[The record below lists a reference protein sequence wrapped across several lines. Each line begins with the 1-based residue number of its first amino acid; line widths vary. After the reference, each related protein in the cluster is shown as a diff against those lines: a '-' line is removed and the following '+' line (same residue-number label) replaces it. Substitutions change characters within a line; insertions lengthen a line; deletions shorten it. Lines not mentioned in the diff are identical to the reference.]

1 MRPRSDFAHR
11 TKRDSCAT
19 RAAKTA
25 GGGTGATVIIDNRN
39 GGRHM
44 IDTRLE
50 GKVVVVTGGN
60 NPKGIGAATA
70 KAFAAQGGLVFIHY
84 FRSKQGPGG
93 DVNKISAL
101 GEEWYNAAQT
111 MSAERIVEEI
121 RAQGGRAEA
130 WEADLA
136 DPAVVPQLFDR
147 AEQAFGPVQVLVNNA
162 AHCAPDTFIPS
173 KSGDRS
179 IGGLGPTMATI
190 TRESHDQH
198 FAVNSR
204 AVALMMA
211 EFVRRHIARGARWGR
226 IINVSTDGASGF
238 PDEISYW
245 ASKHALESYSRAAA
259 VELGPHGIAVNIVSP
274 GPVQTGWMS
283 RELEEKVV
291 PNIPLRRVGQAEDIA
306 DAIVFLASQQAR
318 WITGQ
323 LLYVGGG
330 NRMPL

>member
-1 MRPRSDFAHR
+1 MVDPGL
-11 TKRDSCAT
+11 K
-19 RAAKTA
+19 
-25 GGGTGATVIIDNRN
+25 
-39 GGRHM
+39 
-44 IDTRLE
+44 
-50 GKVVVVTGGN
+50 GKVVIVTGGN

-70 KAFAAQGGLVFIHY
+70 RAFAAQGASVFIHY
-84 FRSKQGPGG
+84 FRAKRESAK
-93 DVNKISAL
+93 DLREISAL
-101 GEEWYNAAQT
+101 GEDWYKAAQT
-111 MSAERIVEEI
+111 LSAEGIVQEI

-136 DPAVVPQLFDR
+136 DPAVVPQIFER
-147 AEQAFGPVQVLVNNA
+147 AERAFGPVEVLVNNSA
-162 AHCAPDTFIPS
+162 CCDPDTFIPS
-173 KSGDRS
+173 KSGNRS

-190 TRESHDQH
+190 TRESHDRH

-204 AVALMMA
+204 AVALMIA
-211 EFVRRHIARGARWGR
+211 EFARRHIDRGATWGR

-259 VELGPHGIAVNIVSP
+259 VELGPHGIAVNVVSP

-283 RELEEKVV
+283 AELERSVV
-291 PNIPLRRVGQAEDIA
+291 PNIPLRRVGQPEDIA
-306 DAIVFLASQQAR
+306 DAIVFLASEQAR